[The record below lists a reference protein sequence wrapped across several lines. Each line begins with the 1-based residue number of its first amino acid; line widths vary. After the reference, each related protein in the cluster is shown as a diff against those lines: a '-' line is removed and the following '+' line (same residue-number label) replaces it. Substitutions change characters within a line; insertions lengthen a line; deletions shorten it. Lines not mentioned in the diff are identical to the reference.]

1 MTDGHSSI
9 PILQHT
15 SSIRVRYAETDKM
28 RVVYNG
34 EYLTYFEVG
43 RTEALRAF
51 GLPYSDLENEGYLLP
66 VIEAYVQYKSPAF
79 YDDVLSI
86 TAYLSSQITATITIY
101 YTITRNDTLIAEGR
115 TVHTFVHATTM
126 KPARPPK
133 SYRQMIDYNLTNL
146 LHN

>member
-1 MTDGHSSI
+1 MDCRAAL

-15 SSIRVRYAETDKM
+15 STIRVRYAETDQM

-51 GLPYSDLENEGYLLP
+51 GLPYTELEKEGYLLP
-66 VIEAYVQYKSPAF
+66 VIEAFIQYKSPAF
-79 YDDVLSI
+79 YDDILEI
-86 TAYLSSQITATITIY
+86 TASLSSCITATITISY
-101 YTITRNDTLIAEGR
+101 IIRRKDILIAEGR

-133 SYRQMIDYNLTNL
+133 SYRQMIDSNLSNL
-146 LHN
+146 LHY

>member
-1 MTDGHSSI
+1 
-9 PILQHT
+9 
-15 SSIRVRYAETDKM
+15 M

-51 GLPYSDLENEGYLLP
+51 GLPYTELEKEGYLLP
-66 VIEAYVQYKSPAF
+66 VIEAFIQYKSPAF
-79 YDDVLSI
+79 YDDILEI
-86 TAYLSSQITATITIY
+86 TATLSSCITATITISY
-101 YTITRNDTLIAEGR
+101 IIRRKDILIAEGR

-133 SYRQMIDYNLTNL
+133 SYRQMIDSNLSNL
-146 LHN
+146 LHH

>member
-1 MTDGHSSI
+1 MDGRAT
-9 PILQHT
+9 PTLQHT
-15 SSIRVRYAETDKM
+15 STIRVRYAETDQM

-51 GLPYSDLENEGYLLP
+51 GLPYTELEKEGYLLP
-66 VIEAYVQYKSPAF
+66 VIEANIQYKSPAF
-79 YDDVLSI
+79 YDDVLEI
-86 TAYLSSQITATITIY
+86 TACLSSYITATITISY
-101 YTITRNDTLIAEGR
+101 IIRRKEMLIAEGR

-133 SYRQMIDYNLTNL
+133 SYRQMIDNYLMKSI
-146 LHN
+146 

>member
-1 MTDGHSSI
+1 MDCRAAL
-9 PILQHT
+9 PMLQHT
-15 SSIRVRYAETDKM
+15 STIRVRYAETDQM

-51 GLPYSDLENEGYLLP
+51 GLPYTELEKEGYLLP
-66 VIEAYVQYKSPAF
+66 VIEAFIQYKSPAF
-79 YDDVLSI
+79 YDDILEI
-86 TAYLSSQITATITIY
+86 TASLSSCITATITISY
-101 YTITRNDTLIAEGR
+101 IIRRKDILIAEGR

-133 SYRQMIDYNLTNL
+133 SYRQMIDSNLSNL
-146 LHN
+146 LHH

>member
-1 MTDGHSSI
+1 MDCRAAL

-15 SSIRVRYAETDKM
+15 STIRVRYAETDQM

-51 GLPYSDLENEGYLLP
+51 GLPYTELEKEGYLLP
-66 VIEAYVQYKSPAF
+66 VIEAFIQYKSPAF
-79 YDDVLSI
+79 YDDILEI
-86 TAYLSSQITATITIY
+86 TATLSSCITATITISY
-101 YTITRNDTLIAEGR
+101 IIRRKDILIAEGR

-133 SYRQMIDYNLTNL
+133 SYRQMIDSNLSNL
-146 LHN
+146 LHH

>member
-51 GLPYSDLENEGYLLP
+51 GLPYTDLENEGYLLP
-66 VIEAYVQYKSPAF
+66 VIEANIQYTSRRHSMMMF
-79 YDDVLSI
+79 
-86 TAYLSSQITATITIY
+86 
-101 YTITRNDTLIAEGR
+101 
-115 TVHTFVHATTM
+115 
-126 KPARPPK
+126 
-133 SYRQMIDYNLTNL
+133 
-146 LHN
+146 

>member
-1 MTDGHSSI
+1 M
-9 PILQHT
+9 LQHT
-15 SSIRVRYAETDKM
+15 STIRVRYAETDQM

-51 GLPYSDLENEGYLLP
+51 GLPYTELEKEGYLLP
-66 VIEAYVQYKSPAF
+66 VIEAFIQYKSPAF
-79 YDDVLSI
+79 YDDILEI
-86 TAYLSSQITATITIY
+86 TASLSSCITATITISY
-101 YTITRNDTLIAEGR
+101 IIRRKDILIAEGR

-133 SYRQMIDYNLTNL
+133 SYRQMIDSNLSNL
-146 LHN
+146 LHH

>member
-1 MTDGHSSI
+1 MIAGHSSH

-15 SSIRVRYAETDKM
+15 SSLRVRYAETDKM

-66 VIEAYVQYKSPAF
+66 VIEAYVQYKSPAY
-79 YDDVLSI
+79 YDDILSI
-86 TAYLSSQITATITIY
+86 TAYLSSQITATITIN
-101 YTITRNDTLIAEGR
+101 YTITRSNTLIAEGK

-133 SYRQMIDYNLTNL
+133 SYRQMIDNYLASS
-146 LHN
+146 LHI

>member
-1 MTDGHSSI
+1 MDCRAAL

-15 SSIRVRYAETDKM
+15 STIRVRYAETDQM

-51 GLPYSDLENEGYLLP
+51 GLPYTELEKEGYLLP
-66 VIEAYVQYKSPAF
+66 VIEAFIQYKSPAF
-79 YDDVLSI
+79 YDDILEI
-86 TAYLSSQITATITIY
+86 TASLSSCITATITISY
-101 YTITRNDTLIAEGR
+101 IIRRKDILIAEGR

-133 SYRQMIDYNLTNL
+133 SYRQMIDSNLSNL
-146 LHN
+146 LHH

>member
-1 MTDGHSSI
+1 
-9 PILQHT
+9 
-15 SSIRVRYAETDKM
+15 M

-51 GLPYSDLENEGYLLP
+51 GLPYTELEKEGYLLP
-66 VIEAYVQYKSPAF
+66 VIEANIQYKSPAF
-79 YDDVLSI
+79 YDDVLEI
-86 TAYLSSQITATITIY
+86 TACLSSYITATITISY
-101 YTITRNDTLIAEGR
+101 IIRRKEMLIAEGR

-133 SYRQMIDYNLTNL
+133 SYRQMIDNYLMKSI
-146 LHN
+146 